1 MLGFRYIKFQ
11 PNQYVLKFKNGKIKK
26 EGAGLSFWY
35 FAPSTSLVS
44 VPMGSI
50 DTPFIFE
57 ETTADYQAVTV
68 QGQVSFRIAEPKK
81 LASLLNYTLDALG
94 KNYVA
99 EDHEKLPQRV
109 INATQVLTRKVV
121 SSLSLKQTLSS
132 SESIVNSVT
141 QGLKNSEELRS
152 LGLEI
157 LGFSI
162 LAIRP
167 NKETARALE
176 AEVREQILK
185 GADDATYARR
195 NSALE
200 QERKIKENELN
211 TEIAVENKRRQ
222 IREAQMDA
230 ERAVQERQHSLLKAD
245 LQFQIEQEMSKKNL
259 VELKTENDKLESNAK
274 SYAIA
279 TVMKALENVQPYVLE
294 AISVSGMNPQQ
305 LIAAAFRGISEKAD
319 KIGQLNVTPD
329 LLQDLMRKE

>member
-11 PNQYVLKFKNGKIKK
+11 PNQYVLKFENGKIKK

-230 ERAVQERQHSLLKAD
+230 ERAV
-245 LQFQIEQEMSKKNL
+245 
-259 VELKTENDKLESNAK
+259 
-274 SYAIA
+274 
-279 TVMKALENVQPYVLE
+279 
-294 AISVSGMNPQQ
+294 
-305 LIAAAFRGISEKAD
+305 
-319 KIGQLNVTPD
+319 
-329 LLQDLMRKE
+329 

>member
-94 KNYVA
+94 KNYVS

>member
-1 MLGFRYIKFQ
+1 
-11 PNQYVLKFKNGKIKK
+11 
-26 EGAGLSFWY
+26 
-35 FAPSTSLVS
+35 
-44 VPMGSI
+44 
-50 DTPFIFE
+50 
-57 ETTADYQAVTV
+57 
-68 QGQVSFRIAEPKK
+68 
-81 LASLLNYTLDALG
+81 
-94 KNYVA
+94 
-99 EDHEKLPQRV
+99 
-109 INATQVLTRKVV
+109 
-121 SSLSLKQTLSS
+121 
-132 SESIVNSVT
+132 
-141 QGLKNSEELRS
+141 LKNSEELRS

-222 IREAQMDA
+222 IREAQMDD